1 MTVDD
6 EPQITQLSSRT
17 IVRRMFEEL
26 SDNLDEFSL
35 PGITDEV
42 FGRVKADPD
51 LLARL
56 IEDAL
61 RPLIYDIGLGV
72 MASQRARRSRA
83 APIRDAIASLPVPAK
98 LATSLASSSPPT
110 RARQASPRRGFDW
123 LRQPISIAPRQTVR
137 LRKAVKDDLERAIR
151 FGGQNIESTRVSLA
165 YYELI
170 AEGLASPTQTVAERY
185 ADADLAYLW
194 QRAERRV
201 ATENRVVGEVKEK
214 IAAQKQAAIA
224 SPQPTT

>member
-1 MTVDD
+1 
-6 EPQITQLSSRT
+6 
-17 IVRRMFEEL
+17 
-26 SDNLDEFSL
+26 
-35 PGITDEV
+35 
-42 FGRVKADPD
+42 
-51 LLARL
+51 
-56 IEDAL
+56 
-61 RPLIYDIGLGV
+61 
-72 MASQRARRSRA
+72 
-83 APIRDAIASLPVPAK
+83 
-98 LATSLASSSPPT
+98 
-110 RARQASPRRGFDW
+110 
-123 LRQPISIAPRQTVR
+123 

>member
-83 APIRDAIASLPVPAK
+83 APIRDAIASLPVPASV
-98 LATSLASSSPPT
+98 TPP
-110 RARQASPRRGFDW
+110 
-123 LRQPISIAPRQTVR
+123 R
-137 LRKAVKDDLERAIR
+137 LRLAQATDLDSS
-151 FGGQNIESTRVSLA
+151 Q
-165 YYELI
+165 
-170 AEGLASPTQTVAERY
+170 
-185 ADADLAYLW
+185 AD
-194 QRAERRV
+194 RPF
-201 ATENRVVGEVKEK
+201 
-214 IAAQKQAAIA
+214 AQGRQG
-224 SPQPTT
+224 